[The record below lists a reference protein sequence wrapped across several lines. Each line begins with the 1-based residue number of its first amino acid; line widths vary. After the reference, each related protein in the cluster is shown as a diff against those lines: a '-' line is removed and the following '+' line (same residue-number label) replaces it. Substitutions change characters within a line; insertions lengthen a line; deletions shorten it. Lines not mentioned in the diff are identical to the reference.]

1 MIEVKHL
8 SCHYKRGPKV
18 LKDVSFSLEKG
29 KFLAIL
35 GNNGVGKST
44 LLKCMDRILPAENGE
59 VWLDGKNLLEIST
72 KETARYLAFVSQ
84 NIPNTE
90 MTVHDAVMLGRKPYM
105 TWAFTEQDHQIVHDC
120 MDRLDLHGDI
130 QGRYL
135 SQLSGGQRQ
144 KVALARALAQ
154 QPQVL
159 LLDEPTSALDI
170 RNQYS
175 VLSLVKQVCR
185 EDCISAIM
193 VIHDLNL
200 ALRFCDEFV
209 LLVDG
214 KVYRQGDISVVDEQA
229 LWDVYGIRGNI
240 VTVNGYPTVV
250 VEEEHYE

>member
-1 MIEVKHL
+1 MIEVKNL
-8 SCHYKRGPKV
+8 SCHYKSGPKV
-18 LKDVSFSLEKG
+18 LKDVSFTLERG

-44 LLKCMDRILPAENGE
+44 LLKCMDRILPAENGD
-59 VWLDGKNLLEIST
+59 VLLDGKSLLQMSPR
-72 KETARYLAFVSQ
+72 ETARYLAFVSQ

-105 TWAFTEQDHQIVHDC
+105 NWAFTENDHQIVHDC

-170 RNQYS
+170 RNQYY
-175 VLSLVKQVCR
+175 VLGLVRSICR
-185 EDCISAIM
+185 QDNISAIM

-214 KVYRQGDISVVDEQA
+214 KVYRQGDISVLDQQA
-229 LWDVYGIRGNI
+229 LWDVYGIRGKI
-240 VTVNGYPTVV
+240 VNVNGHPMVA
-250 VEEEHYE
+250 VEEDSYE

>member
-1 MIEVKHL
+1 MIEVKNL
-8 SCHYKRGPKV
+8 SCHYKSGPRV
-18 LKDVSFSLEKG
+18 LKDVSFRLERG

-44 LLKCMDRILPAENGE
+44 LLKCMDRILPAETGD
-59 VWLDGKNLLEIST
+59 VLLDGKSLLQMSPR
-72 KETARYLAFVSQ
+72 ETAKHLAFVSQ
-84 NIPNTE
+84 NIPSTE

-105 TWAFTEQDHQIVHDC
+105 NWAFTEADHQIVHDA

-154 QPQVL
+154 QPEVL

-170 RNQYS
+170 RNQYY
-175 VLSLVKQVCR
+175 VLSLVKSICR
-185 EDCISAIM
+185 EDNISAIM

-214 KVYRQGDISVVDEQA
+214 KVYRQGDISILDEQA
-229 LWDVYGIRGNI
+229 LWDVYGIKGKI
-240 VTVNGYPTVV
+240 IHVNGHPMVA
-250 VEEEHYE
+250 VEEDSYE

>member
-1 MIEVKHL
+1 MIEVRNL
-8 SCHYKRGPKV
+8 SCHYKSGPKV
-18 LKDVSFSLEKG
+18 LKDVSFTLEKG
-29 KFLAIL
+29 KFLGIL

-44 LLKCMDRILPAENGE
+44 LLKCMDRILPAEHGD
-59 VWLDGKNLLEIST
+59 VLLDGKSLLRMSPR
-72 KETARYLAFVSQ
+72 ETAKHLAFVSQ

-105 TWAFTEQDHQIVHDC
+105 TWAFTEADHRIVHDC

-170 RNQYS
+170 RNQYY
-175 VLSLVKQVCR
+175 VLRLVKNVCR
-185 EDCISAIM
+185 QDNISAIM

-214 KVYRQGDISVVDEQA
+214 KVYRQGGLSVLDEKA
-229 LWDVYGIRGNI
+229 LWDVYGIRGKVVN
-240 VTVNGYPTVV
+240 VNGHPVV
-250 VEEEHYE
+250 AVEEEPYE

>member
-1 MIEVKHL
+1 MIEVKNL
-8 SCHYKRGPKV
+8 SCHYKSGPKV
-18 LKDVSFSLEKG
+18 LKDVSFSLERG

-44 LLKCMDRILPAENGE
+44 LLKCMDRILPAETGD
-59 VWLDGKNLLEIST
+59 VLLDGKSLLKMST
-72 KETARYLAFVSQ
+72 RETAQHLAFVSQ
-84 NIPNTE
+84 NIPSTE
-90 MTVHDAVMLGRKPYM
+90 MTVHDCVMLGRKPYM
-105 TWAFTEQDHQIVHDC
+105 SWAFTENDHQIVHDC

-130 QGRYL
+130 QGRYV

-170 RNQYS
+170 RNQYY
-175 VLSLVKQVCR
+175 VLKLVKTVCR
-185 EDCISAIM
+185 EDNISAIM

-200 ALRFCDEFV
+200 ALRFCDEFL

-214 KVYRQGDISVVDEQA
+214 QVYRQGDISVLDEQA
-229 LWDVYGIRGNI
+229 LWDVYGIKGKIVNI
-240 VTVNGYPTVV
+240 NGHPMVA
-250 VEEEHYE
+250 VEEDSYE

>member
-1 MIEVKHL
+1 MLEVRHL
-8 SCHYKRGPKV
+8 SCHYKNGPRV
-18 LKDVSFSLEKG
+18 LNDVSFTLERG

-35 GNNGVGKST
+35 GNNGAGKST
-44 LLKCMDRILPAENGE
+44 LLKCMDRILPAEDGD
-59 VWLDGKNLLEIST
+59 VLLDGKSLLQLSPR
-72 KETARYLAFVSQ
+72 ETARHLAFVSQ
-84 NIPNTE
+84 TIPNTE

-105 TWAFTEQDHQIVHDC
+105 KWAFTEEDHQIVHHC
-120 MDRLDLHGDI
+120 MDRLELQGDI

-144 KVALARALAQ
+144 KAALARALAQ
-154 QPQVL
+154 QPDVL

-175 VLSLVKQVCR
+175 VLRLVKSICR
-185 EDCISAIM
+185 EDNLSAIM

-200 ALRFCDEFV
+200 ALRFCDAFV

-214 KVYRQGDISVVDEQA
+214 RVYRQGDLSVVDEQA

-240 VTVNGYPTVV
+240 VTANGHPMVAV
-250 VEEEHYE
+250 GENCYE